1 MSTKNDKETN
11 LSSDND
17 VAALR
22 SAMAKLGLQIID
34 DIIARRVTK
43 PQEHYNALVSIFNAI
58 K

>member
-1 MSTKNDKETN
+1 MSAKLDKETN
-11 LSSDND
+11 VSPDND

-34 DIIARRVTK
+34 DILARRVTK